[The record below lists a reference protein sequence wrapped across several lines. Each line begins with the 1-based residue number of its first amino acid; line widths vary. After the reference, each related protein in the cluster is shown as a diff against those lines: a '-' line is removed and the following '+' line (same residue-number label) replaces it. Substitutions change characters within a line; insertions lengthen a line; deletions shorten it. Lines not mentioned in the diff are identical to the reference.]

1 MKGIIVKLLIRTGV
15 AVAAVAALAFA
26 PGAASAEPTPP
37 PPPSSDAPTL
47 AGAQAEVTAKID
59 LRLQVLGS
67 LTERVPASRWTTDA
81 HKAALLAIY
90 AHDTDGLTAL
100 KAHVAADTTLDEV
113 AADRTSM
120 ITDYRIFSI
129 VMPQTAIVIRADR
142 LAAIAA
148 GTATAAT
155 RATRRTNRRAD
166 RYLKAT
172 AVDLTKAAGEAA
184 AAADAALAVTAAD
197 WQPDARAFAAAR
209 AHLRAAR
216 TALGLGH
223 RHLEGARH
231 RDHRHAHSCPTAP
244 PVTSVPVVPPA
255 ASLAA

>member
-1 MKGIIVKLLIRTGV
+1 VKLLVRTGV
-15 AVAAVAALAFA
+15 AAAAVAALAFA
-26 PGAASAEPTPP
+26 PTAASAEPTPP
-37 PPPSSDAPTL
+37 PAGTPTL
-47 AGAQAEVTAKID
+47 AGAQAELTAKID
-59 LRLQVLGS
+59 LRLRVLGA
-67 LTERVPASRWTTDA
+67 LTETVPTNRWASGA

-90 AHDTDGLTAL
+90 AHDTEGLTAL

-113 AADRTSM
+113 AADASSM

>member
-1 MKGIIVKLLIRTGV
+1 MKLLVRTGV
-15 AVAAVAALAFA
+15 AAAAVAALAFA
-26 PGAASAEPTPP
+26 PTAASAEPTPP
-37 PPPSSDAPTL
+37 PAATPTL
-47 AGAQAEVTAKID
+47 AGAQAELTAKID
-59 LRLQVLGS
+59 LRLRVLGA
-67 LTERVPASRWTTDA
+67 LTETVPTNRWASDA

-90 AHDTDGLTAL
+90 AHDTEGLTAL
-100 KAHVAADTTLDEV
+100 KGHVATDTTLDEV
-113 AADRTSM
+113 AADAATM
-120 ITDYRIFSI
+120 ITGYRIFSI